1 MLYKNKNF
9 RRFEPQGRHLKKFHY
24 DYLTKKK
31 KKKKECCKSG
41 LAVALFVFLD
51 ARSVMRISLV
61 ATNLVIL

>member
-1 MLYKNKNF
+1 MLYKDKNKNF

-24 DYLTKKK
+24 DYLT